1 METASEHPLLA
12 VGDLAAGYHKKT
24 VLEAVTFLVREGERV
39 AVVGRNGAGK
49 TTLLHA
55 LLGVLPAS
63 SGRIVYRGR
72 DLVRDSAQERVRSG
86 IALVPQGG
94 RVFANLTVRE
104 NLDLGGY
111 VVRDPDAAAS
121 ALDLAYEVFPRL
133 RERAAQLAGTL
144 SGGERQ
150 MLAVGRALMARPKLL
165 MLDEPSSGL
174 APIVVKELMEK
185 IHHVSTTL
193 GTTILMVEQNI
204 REAFKVVQRVYV
216 LKLGRIVFEDRPD
229 VLVRDDRLRRAYLG

>member
-1 METASEHPLLA
+1 MKQSSAHPLLA

-24 VLEAVTFLVREGERV
+24 VLEAVTFHVREGERV

-49 TTLLHA
+49 TTLLHT

-63 SGRIVYRGR
+63 RGRIVYQGK
-72 DLVRDSAQERVRSG
+72 DLTRDSAQERVRSG

-111 VVRDPDAAAS
+111 VVRDPSAAVA
-121 ALDLAYEVFPRL
+121 ALALVFEMFPRL
-133 RERAAQLAGTL
+133 RERAEQLAGTL

-150 MLAVGRALMARPKLL
+150 MLAIGRALMARPKLL

-185 IHHVSTTL
+185 IHRVSTTL

-204 REAFKVVQRVYV
+204 REAFKIVQRVYV

-229 VLVRDDRLRRAYLG
+229 VLVGDDRLRRAYLG

>member
-1 METASEHPLLA
+1 MNEPSGRALLA

-24 VLEAVTFLVREGERV
+24 VLETVSFHVAPGERV

-49 TTLLHA
+49 TTLLHT
-55 LLGVLPAS
+55 LVGLVPAR
-63 SGRIVYRGR
+63 SGTIVYEGR
-72 DLVRDSAQERVRSG
+72 DLARDSAQERVRSG

-104 NLDLGGY
+104 NLDLGAY
-111 VVRDPDAAAS
+111 LVRDSRAVES
-121 ALDLAYEVFPRL
+121 ALDLVYGAFPRL

-150 MLAVGRALMARPKLL
+150 MLAFGRALMARPKLL

-174 APIVVKELMEK
+174 APMVVRDLMEK

-193 GTTILMVEQNI
+193 GVTILLVEQNI
-204 REAFKVVQRVYV
+204 REAFRVVQRVYV
-216 LKLGRIVFEDRPD
+216 LKLGRIVFEDEPA
-229 VLVRDDRLRRAYLG
+229 VLIGDERLRKAYLG

>member
-1 METASEHPLLA
+1 VEQSSAHPLLA

-24 VLEAVTFLVREGERV
+24 VLEAVTFHVREGERV

-49 TTLLHA
+49 TTLLHT

-63 SGRIVYRGR
+63 RGRIVYQGR
-72 DLVRDSAQERVRSG
+72 DLTRDSAQERVRSG

-104 NLDLGGY
+104 NLDLGAY
-111 VVRDPDAAAS
+111 VVRDPSAAVA
-121 ALDLAYEVFPRL
+121 ALDLVFEMFPRL
-133 RERAAQLAGTL
+133 RERAEQLAGTL

-150 MLAVGRALMARPKLL
+150 MLAIGRALMARPKLL

-185 IHHVSTTL
+185 IHRVSTTL

-204 REAFKVVQRVYV
+204 REAFKIVQRVYV
-216 LKLGRIVFEDRPD
+216 LKLGRIVFEDQPE
-229 VLVRDDRLRRAYLG
+229 VLVRDDRLRQAYLG

>member
-1 METASEHPLLA
+1 MTASSAPALLG
-12 VGDLAAGYHKKT
+12 VDDLAAGYKKKT
-24 VLEAVTFLVREGERV
+24 VLDGVTFHVRAGERV

-55 LLGVLPAS
+55 LLGVLPVS
-63 SGRIVYRGR
+63 RGRIVYEGR
-72 DLVRDSAQERVRSG
+72 DLHRDPAQDRVRAG
-86 IALVPQGG
+86 VALVPQGG
-94 RVFANLTVRE
+94 RVFSNLTVAE
-104 NLDLGGY
+104 NLELGGY
-111 VVRDPDAAAS
+111 VVRDPGAVQS
-121 ALDLAYEVFPRL
+121 ALERAYAMFPRL

-185 IHHVSTTL
+185 IEEVSVTL
-193 GTTILMVEQNI
+193 GTTILMVEQNV
-204 REAFKVVQRVYV
+204 REAFKVVERVYV
-216 LKLGRIVFEDRPD
+216 LKLGRIVFEERPE
-229 VLVRDDRLRRAYLG
+229 VLAGDARLRQAYLG

>member
-1 METASEHPLLA
+1 MEEASGHPLLA

-24 VLEAVTFLVREGERV
+24 VLEAVTFHVREGERV
-39 AVVGRNGAGK
+39 AVAGRNGAGK

-63 SGRIVYRGR
+63 SGSILYQGR
-72 DLVRDSAQERVRSG
+72 DLTRDSPQERVRAG

-94 RVFANLTVRE
+94 RVFANLTVLE
-104 NLDLGGY
+104 NLDLGRY
-111 VVRDPDAAAS
+111 VVRDPAAAAA
-121 ALDLAYEVFPRL
+121 ALDLVYEMFPRL

-150 MLAVGRALMARPKLL
+150 MLAIGRALMAHPKLL

-174 APIVVKELMEK
+174 APIVVKELMDR
-185 IHHVSTTL
+185 IHHVSRSF
-193 GTTILMVEQNI
+193 GTTILLVEQNI
-204 REAFKVVQRVYV
+204 REAFKIVERVYV

-229 VLVRDDRLRRAYLG
+229 VLAGDDRLRRAYLG